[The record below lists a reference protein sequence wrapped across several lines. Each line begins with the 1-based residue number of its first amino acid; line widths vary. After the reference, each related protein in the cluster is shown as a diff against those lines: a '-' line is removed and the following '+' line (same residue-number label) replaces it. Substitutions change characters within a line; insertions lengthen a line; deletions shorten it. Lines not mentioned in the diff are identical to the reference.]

1 MKIKTT
7 MKYYLTPVKNG
18 YHQKNPQMISTGEGS
33 EKTEPSHTAGGNVN
47 WCGHFREQY
56 GGSLKDY
63 K

>member
-1 MKIKTT
+1 MAIIK
-7 MKYYLTPVKNG
+7 KTP
-18 YHQKNPQMISTGEGS
+18 QIISTGEGS
-33 EKTEPSHTAGGNVN
+33 EKMEPSHTVGGNVN